1 MLPEGLPIREGN
13 PGDNQR
19 PSDRLPLANAEGGK
33 RQLIMERANFASP
46 ANLSLIED
54 YYERWKK
61 DPSSV
66 DASWRIFFEGF
77 DLGREPNATA
87 SDPIDL
93 DAARAGRP
101 SRG

>member
-1 MLPEGLPIREGN
+1 
-13 PGDNQR
+13 
-19 PSDRLPLANAEGGK
+19 
-33 RQLIMERANFASP
+33 MERATFANP

-54 YYERWKK
+54 YYERWRA

-77 DLGREPNATA
+77 ELGREPGPA
-87 SDPIDL
+87 
-93 DAARAGRP
+93 AGRFASISTRRARRPP